1 MESAFGIDH
10 GYEDI
15 AKFGFAGLGAK
26 IGQKTAQAGQGLR
39 RIGAQ
44 NMANS
49 RQTSKMPGMGGMGR
63 MGQRAGATSVRQ
75 GGMLRG
81 LGQRMQKRPGL
92 TGGLAAGGAAA
103 GVGGAGGALMNR
115 NKRF

>member
-1 MESAFGIDH
+1 MISAFGVDH
-10 GYEDI
+10 GEVSK
-15 AKFGFAGLGAK
+15 AFGFSALGSK

-39 RIGAQ
+39 RVGAQ
-44 NMANS
+44 NMATS
-49 RQTSKMPGMGGMGR
+49 RQTGKMQGMGAMGR

-92 TGGLAAGGAAA
+92 TGGIAAGGAAA
-103 GVGGAGGALMNR
+103 GAGGVGGALMNR
-115 NKRF
+115 QRRF